1 MIRVRDCNNARVLTI
16 EGPII
21 SSAELRTHVVSRI
34 ESGEWVTGERLPSV
48 RRLAEQLGLA
58 PNTVA
63 KAYRELEAAGFVR
76 TAGRQGTLIAARES
90 GDVEEQALALAMTYA
105 REMRGLGLTPDA
117 MVSYLNRALVQTE

>member
-1 MIRVRDCNNARVLTI
+1 MLTI
-16 EGPII
+16 EGPIA
-21 SSAELRTHVVSRI
+21 SSAELRTHVISRI
-34 ESGEWVTGERLPSV
+34 ESGEWAAGERLPSV

-63 KAYRELEAAGFVR
+63 KAYRELEAAGWVH

-90 GDVEEQALALAMTYA
+90 GDVEARALALAMAYA

-117 MVSYLNRALVQTE
+117 MASFLNRALAQPE